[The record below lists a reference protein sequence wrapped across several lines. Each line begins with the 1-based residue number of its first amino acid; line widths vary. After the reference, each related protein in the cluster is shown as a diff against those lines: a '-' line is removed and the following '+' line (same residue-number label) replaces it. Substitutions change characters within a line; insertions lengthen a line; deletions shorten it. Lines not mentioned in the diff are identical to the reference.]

1 MKFPSIPKNA
11 AESRGYRNSVYSAI
25 CKLSKKDE
33 AEVLQWVSACH
44 SASST
49 AELPPGKF
57 PVLDRMI
64 GHKLLEAARGTRFSL
79 EFQTLQEAYQK
90 KGKQPLGRALL
101 WTVLQ
106 KYKLHKDR
114 GAPLSQHHLLALR
127 IEGTNIK
134 SLVEFKSKFDYCVGP
149 LEQTDMPADS
159 ALRSLLFEN
168 LKSHPKLA
176 LSIDK
181 FREAKSGSSKRTWKW
196 LYQKMEEAIEIE
208 QLDENTGHV
217 EKALQST
224 GGHKVPANPAK
235 KDAKEENP
243 SKNPKKE
250 KQPKSEDTKK
260 TEKKEKQKSEKQSK
274 EVPAAPGKGVG
285 KGKGKK
291 GDAKPSNPGNQGGK
305 GSAPTLSR
313 EEKSKQPCMYFA
325 FDACSKGDKCPYLH
339 DKNNMYKGSKPK
351 PLEETTSA
359 GSATVHAGAARLISG
374 AVAASSVLRAE
385 GVSSH
390 SAPPTEASVQS
401 CVASSVVKACRTW
414 WKRGCKF
421 AKTFSVKGTVKKPLK
436 KFGHHPMLLE
446 KAFKCFAAMAMVCNP
461 VGTTLLTDSGAGR
474 NLISQ
479 KMMPEKD
486 CPPAISLGQQV
497 IDLKKPW
504 IWLPDELPYF
514 IKADRVKDVKIEV
527 PEDAKVH
534 ATRVVEYVPILEEHV
549 ECLAMVGKIGD
560 KRISSE
566 PSGPSSSSKNVPQDV
581 LATDA
586 GVEDDPKTVLEKSR
600 PKELVGD
607 EGGDDG
613 CSPTSPAETPKDMQV
628 EGGPPEGESS
638 EDEGVD
644 AANRLNHSL
653 THCPKS
659 KSCEICMRAK
669 MTSRYHR
676 RRGDPD
682 PKEEPPQ
689 HFGHR
694 LRADHIIVGSDLSKG
709 SEGEQAC
716 LICLEE

>member
-1 MKFPSIPKNA
+1 MRIKGYDSMKFPSIPKNA

-106 KYKLHKDR
+106 KYKLDKDR
-114 GAPLSQHHLLALR
+114 GAALSQHHLLALR

-134 SLVEFKSKFDYCVGP
+134 SLVEFKSKFDYCVGS

-159 ALRSLLFEN
+159 ALRSLLFEH

-351 PLEETTSA
+351 PLEKTTSA

-421 AKTFSVKGTVKKPLK
+421 AKTFSVKGTVKKPGRSSAITPCCWRKLSSVLLQWPW
-436 KFGHHPMLLE
+436 FAIQLVLPM
-446 KAFKCFAAMAMVCNP
+446 
-461 VGTTLLTDSGAGR
+461 
-474 NLISQ
+474 
-479 KMMPEKD
+479 
-486 CPPAISLGQQV
+486 
-497 IDLKKPW
+497 
-504 IWLPDELPYF
+504 
-514 IKADRVKDVKIEV
+514 
-527 PEDAKVH
+527 
-534 ATRVVEYVPILEEHV
+534 
-549 ECLAMVGKIGD
+549 
-560 KRISSE
+560 SS
-566 PSGPSSSSKNVPQDV
+566 
-581 LATDA
+581 
-586 GVEDDPKTVLEKSR
+586 
-600 PKELVGD
+600 
-607 EGGDDG
+607 
-613 CSPTSPAETPKDMQV
+613 
-628 EGGPPEGESS
+628 
-638 EDEGVD
+638 
-644 AANRLNHSL
+644 
-653 THCPKS
+653 
-659 KSCEICMRAK
+659 
-669 MTSRYHR
+669 
-676 RRGDPD
+676 
-682 PKEEPPQ
+682 
-689 HFGHR
+689 
-694 LRADHIIVGSDLSKG
+694 
-709 SEGEQAC
+709 
-716 LICLEE
+716 